1 MIRNTLPFS
10 QAAGAYAASQ
20 KLGLG
25 QGQAAPTKA
34 ESFAELLGRAVGGV
48 AESGR
53 NAEAMTRAVAA
64 GQKPDFTSVVT
75 AVAESEAALE
85 TLVAVRDKV
94 IQAYEEI
101 LRMPI

>member
-1 MIRNTLPFS
+1 MVQGTAAFS
-10 QAAGAYAASQ
+10 RVAGAYGASQ
-20 KLGLG
+20 RLATGAPGL
-25 QGQAAPTKA
+25 AARGG
-34 ESFAELLGRAVGGV
+34 ESFAELLGRAVGSV

-53 NAEAMTRAVAA
+53 QADTVKQAAA
-64 GQKPDFTSVVT
+64 GGQRPEYVAMVT

-101 LRMPI
+101 MRMPI

>member
-20 KLGLG
+20 RL
-25 QGQAAPTKA
+25 QQPPAPQKT
-34 ESFAELLGRAVGGV
+34 ESFADLLGRAVGGV
-48 AESGR
+48 ADSGAK
-53 NAEAMTRAVAA
+53 AEAMTRAVASGA
-64 GQKPDFTSVVT
+64 KPDFTSVVT

>member
-1 MIRNTLPFS
+1 MIRNTFVPS

-20 KLGLG
+20 RL
-25 QGQAAPTKA
+25 QAPQLPAKT
-34 ESFAELLGRAVGGV
+34 ESFADLLGRAVGGI
-48 AESGR
+48 AESGQK
-53 NAEAMTRAVAA
+53 AEALTRQVAS
-64 GQKPDFTSVVT
+64 GQKPEFTAVVT